1 MPPIYAYRV
10 IAEDGGGEIFEIE
23 QGLDSGPLSEHPL
36 TGKPVE
42 RILDSPNLSF
52 KHSEGNERRILSAD
66 NLSKSGFS
74 RYERDPGTGVY
85 HKTAGK
91 DGPKEISRED

>member
-10 IAEDGGGEIFEIE
+10 IEENGEGEIFEIE
-23 QGLDSGPLSEHPL
+23 QGLGSAPISEHPL

-42 RILDSPNLSF
+42 RILDSPSLSL

-74 RYERDPGTGVY
+74 RYERDHGTGVY
-85 HKTAGK
+85 HKTAGEE
-91 DGPKEISRED
+91 GPKEISRED

>member
-10 IAEDGGGEIFEIE
+10 IEEDGEGEIFEIE
-23 QGLDSGPLSEHPL
+23 QGLGSAPISEHPL

-42 RILDSPNLSF
+42 RILDSPSLSL

-74 RYERDPGTGVY
+74 CYERDPGTGVY
-85 HKTAGK
+85 HKTAGEE
-91 DGPKEISRED
+91 GPKEISRED

>member
-1 MPPIYAYRV
+1 MSPIYAYRV
-10 IAEDGGGEIFEIE
+10 IEEDGEGETFEIE
-23 QGLDSGPLSEHPL
+23 QSLGSTPISEHPL
-36 TGKPVE
+36 TGKPVV
-42 RILDSPNLSF
+42 RGLDSPSLSL
-52 KHSEGNERRILSAD
+52 KHSEGNERRILSTD

>member
-10 IAEDGGGEIFEIE
+10 IEEDGEGETFEIQ
-23 QGLDSGPLSEHPL
+23 QGLGSIPISKHPL

-42 RILDSPNLSF
+42 RVLDAPSLSL
-52 KHSEGNERRILSAD
+52 KHSEKKKRRLLSAD
-66 NLSKSGFS
+66 NLNKSGFS
-74 RYERDPGTGVY
+74 RYERDPGSGVY

-91 DGPKEISRED
+91 EGPKEISRED

>member
-10 IAEDGGGEIFEIE
+10 IEENGEGEIFEIE
-23 QGLDSGPLSEHPL
+23 QGLGATPISEHPL

-42 RILDSPNLSF
+42 RILDSPSLSL
-52 KHSEGNERRILSAD
+52 KHSEEKERRVLSAD

-85 HKTAGK
+85 HKTAGEE
-91 DGPKEISRED
+91 GPKEINRED